1 MKIRMKNNQVYDSQS
16 FILPENVSPLVQFRE
31 ASKLY
36 LLDCRYRN
44 LAPTTI
50 DFYKF
55 HLQAFEHFMDHF
67 KLELKTLVPAD
78 LSQRMIHYMLDQNL
92 TANTINGRI
101 RTCQGFFKFL
111 WQDCMMETN
120 LADGLKVIKANNE
133 MLFTFTEDQVRTV
146 LEQPDQT
153 TFTGLRDYAMMLVL
167 LETGMRVMELT
178 NMKLPDID
186 FQNQS
191 ICIPM
196 GKGRKPRI
204 VPMQVTCIKT
214 LLKYIQER
222 GSLPFVEVW
231 ITLNNKPLQKAA
243 IEKIVR
249 NHCKKAALQG
259 VRGSCHTFR
268 HTMAKMY
275 LLNGGDILTLQYI
288 LGHTTL
294 DMTRRYIEFFGND
307 LHLQHEKSSPI
318 EFLMQLDETN
328 NEGEWN

>member
-1 MKIRMKNNQVYDSQS
+1 MKITQVYNSQS
-16 FILPENVSPLVQFRE
+16 LVLPDNVSPRVQFRE
-31 ASKLY
+31 AVKLY

-50 DFYKF
+50 NFYKF
-55 HLQAFEHFMDHF
+55 HLQAFEHFMDHY
-67 KLELKTLVPAD
+67 KLELKKLVATD
-78 LSQRMIHYMLDQNL
+78 LSHRMIHYMIDQQL
-92 TANTINGRI
+92 TANTMNGRI

-111 WQDCMMETN
+111 WQDGILETN
-120 LADGLKVIKANNE
+120 LADGLEVMKARNQ
-133 MLFTFTEDQVRTV
+133 MLFTFTKDQVRTI

-153 TFTGLRDYAMMLVL
+153 TFTGYRDYAIMLVL

-178 NMKLPDID
+178 SMRLSDINFED
-186 FQNQS
+186 QA

-204 VPMQVTCIKT
+204 VPIQLTCMKV

-222 GSLPFVEVW
+222 GNLSFDEVW
-231 ITLNNKPLQKAA
+231 ITLNNKPLRKAA
-243 IEKIVR
+243 IERIVR
-249 NHCKKAALQG
+249 DHCKKTALQG

-275 LLNGGDILTLQYI
+275 LMNGGDILTLQYI

-294 DMTRRYIEFFGND
+294 DMTRRYIEFFGKD

-318 EFLMQLDETN
+318 EFLLQPEEHD
-328 NEGEWN
+328 NEEEESY

>member
-1 MKIRMKNNQVYDSQS
+1 MKIQMKITQGFEQNS
-16 FILPENVSPLVQFRE
+16 FVLPTTVSPQAQFRE
-31 ASKLY
+31 AARLY

-55 HLQAFEHFMDHF
+55 HLQAFEHFMNHF
-67 KLELKTLVPAD
+67 KLELTTLVPTD
-78 LSQRMIHYMLDQNL
+78 LSQRMIHYMLDQKL

-101 RTCQGFFKFL
+101 RTCQGFFKL
-111 WQDCMMETN
+111 LYQDDILDTN
-120 LADGLKVIKANNE
+120 LAYGLKVFKAQNQ
-133 MLFTFTEDQVRTV
+133 MIFTFTEEQVQAV

-153 TFTGLRDYAMMLVL
+153 TFTGFRDYAMMLVL
-167 LETGMRVMELT
+167 LETGIRVMELT
-178 NMKLPDID
+178 NMNLSDID
-186 FQNQS
+186 FQNQT

-204 VPMQVTCIKT
+204 VPFQMTCMKA
-214 LLKYIQER
+214 LMRFIQER
-222 GSLPFVEVW
+222 GCLPFNDVW

-243 IEKIVR
+243 IERIVR
-249 NHCKKAALQG
+249 DHCKKVALRG

-294 DMTRRYIEFFGND
+294 DMTRRYIEFFNND
-307 LHLQHEKSSPI
+307 IHLQHEKSSPV
-318 EFLMQLDETN
+318 EFLMQPEEAND
-328 NEGEWN
+328 EGEWD

>member
-1 MKIRMKNNQVYDSQS
+1 MKKRMKKTPIYDSQS
-16 FILPENVSPLVQFRE
+16 FVLPDNVSSRVQFRE
-31 ASKLY
+31 ASRLY

-55 HLQAFEHFMDHF
+55 HLQAFEHFMDYF
-67 KLELKTLVPAD
+67 RLELKTLVPTD
-78 LSQRMIHYMLDQNL
+78 LILRMTHYMMDQKL

-101 RTCQGFFKFL
+101 RTCQGIFKFL
-111 WQDCMMETN
+111 YQDGIMETN
-120 LADGLKVIKANNE
+120 LAEGLKVMKAHNQ
-133 MLFTFTEDQVRTV
+133 MLFTFTIDQTRTI
-146 LEQPDQT
+146 LKQPDQT
-153 TFTGLRDYAMMLVL
+153 TFTGLRDYTMMMVL

-178 NMKLPDID
+178 NMNLSDID

-191 ICIPM
+191 IRILM

-204 VPMQVTCIKT
+204 VPIQITCIKAIM
-214 LLKYIQER
+214 KYIQER
-222 GSLPFVEVW
+222 GTLQFDDAW
-231 ITLNNKPLQKAA
+231 ITLNNTPLQKAA

-249 NHCKKAALQG
+249 DHCKKAKFTG

-275 LLNGGDILTLQYI
+275 LLNGGDIFTLQYI

-294 DMTRRYIEFFGND
+294 DMTRRYIELFGKD
-307 LHLQHEKSSPI
+307 LQLQHEKSSPI
-318 EFLMQLDETN
+318 EFLMQPDPSNIEDEGN
-328 NEGEWN
+328 